1 MRSAIEIVNLVKCFR
16 KSRRPLHRSP
26 DPIRAVDNVSLH
38 IGNGELFGLLGPNG
52 AGKTTL
58 VKCLS
63 TLLLPDAGKVTVL
76 GYDVKNDPIA
86 VRRSMGVMTGGERAL
101 YWKLSAR
108 DNLRYFGALYG
119 LWGRKLEQ
127 RIDGLLEIMGL
138 RDRENDRVERYSSGM
153 RQKVSLARA
162 LLHDPQVLLLDE
174 PTLGLDPQFARFI
187 REFVHEDLNREH
199 GKTILLT
206 THYMDEADQLCDRV
220 AFMNRGKIATVE
232 SPSRLKER
240 MPTERLLEF
249 RCVGSLVAEEL
260 QLPESVATVSLHSA
274 DGISVVKVNAHQPE
288 QLMGELID
296 RIRRHATILSVDVTE
311 PTLEDVFIHLTGE
324 KLVDET
330 SVP

>member
-1 MRSAIEIVNLVKCFR
+1 VEAIRTEKLTKRFAKKRHWRSITQKLVE
-16 KSRRPLHRSP
+16 
-26 DPIRAVDNVSLH
+26 AVSGVSLT
-38 IGNGELFGLLGPNG
+38 IKTGELFGLLGPNG

-63 TLLLPDAGKVTVL
+63 TLLLPDEGTASVL
-76 GYDVKNDPIA
+76 GYEVTTDPLA
-86 VRRSMGVMTGGERAL
+86 VRRSLGVMTGGERAL

-119 LWGRKLEQ
+119 LWGRKLER
-127 RIDGLLEIMGL
+127 RIDEILEIMGL

-162 LLHDPQVLLLDE
+162 MLHDPQVLLLDE

-187 REFVHEDLNREH
+187 REFIHEELNRKQ

-220 AFMNRGKIATVE
+220 AFMNKGEIATVE
-232 SPSRLKER
+232 SPSWLKQR

-249 RCVGSLVAEEL
+249 RCAGSLVTEEL
-260 QLPESVATVSLHSA
+260 QLPESVATISLHSA
-274 DGISVVKVNAHQPE
+274 DGISVVKVQAHQPE
-288 QLMGELID
+288 QVMGELID
-296 RIRRHATILSVDVTE
+296 RIREHATILSVKVTE
-311 PTLEDVFIHLTGE
+311 PTLEDVFIHLTGDR
-324 KLVDET
+324 LVDEA
-330 SVP
+330 SVL